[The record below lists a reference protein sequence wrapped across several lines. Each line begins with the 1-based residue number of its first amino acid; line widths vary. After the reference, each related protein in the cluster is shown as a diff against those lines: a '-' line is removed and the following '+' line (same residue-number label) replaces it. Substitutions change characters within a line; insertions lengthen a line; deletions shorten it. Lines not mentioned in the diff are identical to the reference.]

1 MKARQSVT
9 HPFSFPMEAGRRG
22 GSKEANLVEWPLKQ
36 QSAVNMLWCHAP
48 NAHRAYCP
56 KRRERTFAPVS
67 HFAKWPRAGGVSLQ
81 TKSGGGGVALQGFE
95 QWWAAVGHWFGAAAD
110 GELNSAVTRV
120 CFLFF
125 VLNHGRRSCLLWLS
139 DEEEEEERL
148 TSPLCSVQ
156 VWENRDAD
164 FWPNVR
170 LPRRCRAGFN
180 VRSVQVHQ
188 DLSGRDQS
196 RHHGIHLHMASHLR
210 LFRLQTA
217 DKDTGNVCAHI
228 TDWNWPIDAAACTMI
243 SGELSELCNGFIPF
257 AARALQPPWMMANWA
272 QWCRAKST
280 WIYCSLLS
288 WLPCDFLRM
297 FNCFFF

>member
-56 KRRERTFAPVS
+56 RRRERTFAPVS
-67 HFAKWPRAGGVSLQ
+67 HFAKWPCAGGVSLQ
-81 TKSGGGGVALQGFE
+81 TKSGWGGRSSGIWTVMGSCWTLIWRSGWRWIEQCGNAGLFLGF
-95 QWWAAVGHWFGAAAD
+95 F
-110 GELNSAVTRV
+110 
-120 CFLFF
+120 
-125 VLNHGRRSCLLWLS
+125 NHGRRSCLLWLS
-139 DEEEEEERL
+139 DEEKEEERL

-217 DKDTGNVCAHI
+217 DKDTGNVSAHI

-280 WIYCSLLS
+280 WI
-288 WLPCDFLRM
+288 
-297 FNCFFF
+297 